1 MKKLKIQ
8 TKIQTLKKRIR
19 KDLLL
24 RAAACG
30 FVLTVLLSF
39 TGFSAQC
46 SALENNVLRLHVI
59 ANSDTDADQA
69 VKLKVRDAVLREA
82 QRWYGS
88 AEGFDEAL
96 AAVCTHLESL
106 ENAAN
111 DVLRAEGVP
120 YRATAEVCAM
130 YFPTRTYDAG
140 SLPAGKYRTLRISLG
155 AAEGK
160 KLVVR
165 RVPGALRAG
174 RERHRRPAGG
184 HGGGRHRCGAL

>member
-46 SALENNVLRLHVI
+46 AALENNVRRLHVI

-69 VKLKVRDAVLREA
+69 VKLRVRDAVLREA
-82 QRWYGS
+82 ERWYGD
-88 AEGFDEAL
+88 AEDFDAAV

-106 ENAAN
+106 EAAAN
-111 DVLRAEGVP
+111 DVLRAEDVP
-120 YRATAEVCAM
+120 YRATAEICEM
-130 YFPTRTYDAG
+130 YFPTRTYEAG
-140 SLPAGKYRTLRISLG
+140 KLPAGKYRTAHFARHG
-155 AAEGK
+155 GGQE
-160 KLVVR
+160 LVVR
-165 RVPGALRAG
+165 RISGAVRAG
-174 RERHRRPAGG
+174 RKRRRRPAGG
-184 HGGGRHRCGAL
+184 YRGARERSGAL

>member
-130 YFPTRTYDAG
+130 YFPTRTYDV
-140 SLPAGKYRTLRISLG
+140 
-155 AAEGK
+155 E
-160 KLVVR
+160 
-165 RVPGALRAG
+165 
-174 RERHRRPAGG
+174 
-184 HGGGRHRCGAL
+184 